1 MKLNRLIAVLLMA
14 VLAMNTVEA
23 AENITATESIAREN
37 GATGETAKNH
47 REENKQLAF
56 NKDGKFKIVQFTD
69 VHWIAGNP
77 KSDVAGVMMN
87 EILDAEKPDLVI
99 YTGDII
105 YGGVAE
111 DGLRKALEPTISRGI
126 PFAVTFGNHD
136 DEHNLN
142 RQQVYEFIKGMPGNL
157 TSSVEGLKGITNF
170 ILNVKSAEGDK
181 DAATLYVF
189 DSNSYS
195 TIKGVKGY
203 GWIGHDQVQWYIE
216 NSRNIK
222 AANGGDTIPALAF
235 FHIPLPEYF
244 EAVKEGTVYMYGN
257 RMEKVCCP
265 EINTGLFAAMLESG
279 DILGT
284 FAGHDHINDYAV
296 KWKGIMLCYGRYSG
310 GSTVYHG
317 IPGGNGARVIE
328 LTQGEKAFRSWIRLK
343 EGKVINEFKFP
354 SELIKK

>member
-1 MKLNRLIAVLLMA
+1 MNIRRLFAAFILLCTFS
-14 VLAMNTVEA
+14 LASFAQN
-23 AENITATESIAREN
+23 SN
-37 GATGETAKNH
+37 GKPA
-47 REENKQLAF
+47 LAF
-56 NKDGKFKIVQFTD
+56 GKEGKFKIVQFTD

-77 KSDVAGVMMN
+77 KSDIAGVMMN

-111 DGLRKALEPTISRGI
+111 DGLRKAFEPVISRGI

-142 RQQVYEFIKGMPGNL
+142 RKEVYEFIKDMPGNL
-157 TSSVEGLKGITNF
+157 TSTVEGLKGITNY
-170 ILNVKSAEGDK
+170 ILNVKSSQDKDK

-189 DSNSYS
+189 DSNSYT

-244 EAVKEGTVYMYGN
+244 EAVKEGTVFMYGN

-310 GSTVYHG
+310 GGTVYHG

-328 LTQGEKAFRSWIRLK
+328 LAEGEKAFKSWIRLK